1 MTIPGMNLVV
11 IVDDDTFFSALVAEM
26 FQQRKFMPVCC
37 HSIEDSFDIVE
48 TDHIALIISDIFMPG
63 MGGIDGIKELRKRFP
78 AAKIIAMS
86 GGWGSMAP
94 QEAIDAAQK
103 IGANAGLQKPFSAD
117 ELDATLEKLGFA
129 A

>member
-1 MTIPGMNLVV
+1 
-11 IVDDDTFFSALVAEM
+11 M
-26 FQQRKFMPVCC
+26 FQQRKFLPVCC

-48 TDHIALIISDIFMPG
+48 IDHIALIISDIFMPD
-63 MGGIDGIKELRKRFP
+63 MGGIDGIRELRKRFP

-94 QEAIDAAQK
+94 QEAIDAAQQ